1 MRNPQKSGPGLA
13 RIGRAFQYS
22 LQGLAAAFRHE
33 MAFRQELT
41 LVAVLLPVVFLVP
54 AGLVER
60 ALLVGLLLV
69 LLYSGVIE
77 LGP

>member
-33 MAFRQELT
+33 MAFRQELIPADFKGV
-41 LVAVLLPVVFLVP
+41 VA
-54 AGLVER
+54 
-60 ALLVGLLLV
+60 
-69 LLYSGVIE
+69 
-77 LGP
+77 